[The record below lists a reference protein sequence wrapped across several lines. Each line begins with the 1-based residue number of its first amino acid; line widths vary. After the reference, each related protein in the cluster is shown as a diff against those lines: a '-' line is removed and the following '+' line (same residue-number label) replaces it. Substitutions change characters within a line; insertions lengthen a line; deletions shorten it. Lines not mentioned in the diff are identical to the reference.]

1 MTTAST
7 ADDILA
13 HLQQAYDVVK
23 AKTPRTLQ
31 PGDDLTEDLDI
42 DSLDFID
49 LVSVLEDRFP
59 PDVLDAV
66 IDRIP
71 DLVTVGDLVDAFL
84 ALTPAQ
90 P

>member
-1 MTTAST
+1 MTTTST

-13 HLQQAYDVVK
+13 QLQQAYDVVK

-31 PGDDLTEDLDI
+31 RGDDLTEDLDI

-49 LVSVLEDRFP
+49 LVSVLEDRYTA
-59 PDVLDAV
+59 DELDAV

-71 DLVTVGDLVDAFL
+71 DLVTVGDLVDAL
-84 ALTPAQ
+84 AALAPSQ

>member
-23 AKTPRTLQ
+23 AKTPRTRQ